1 MNVYD
6 LPAGTTANTISGTAI
21 TGTDFWLAAPEIFL
35 LTATCVIL
43 LIDLFVPDRQRQVT
57 YFLSLVTL
65 AVTAYLVT
73 MLPNERV
80 LSFHGMFVTDAVA
93 KVLKLVT
100 CGTVAAV
107 FLYSRDYLL
116 QRGLFKG
123 EYFVL
128 GLFATLGI
136 LVMTSSSNLLTM
148 YMGIELLALSQ
159 YALVAFDRD
168 SPVAA
173 ESAMKYFVLGAIA
186 SGALLYGISIIYG
199 VTGTFDL
206 TQLSA
211 QLDGSAATHV
221 GLLFGLAFLMVGIA
235 FKFGAVPFHMWI
247 PDVYH
252 GAPTSVTLFLGAA
265 PKLAYFALAL
275 RVLAEGLGQAV
286 EAWQDM
292 LVILAVLSLAVG
304 NVVAVAQTNLKRML
318 AYSTIANVGFILL
331 GILAGTPAGYRAALF
346 YVVTYVIMAVGSF
359 AMIVLLS
366 RRGFEADRIDDFRGL
381 GQKSPWFALMM
392 LFLMVSTAG
401 VPPFVGFFAK
411 LYVIQAVLGVGMTW
425 LALVALVFSV
435 VGAFYYLRV
444 VKVMFFDEP
453 TPDIAVS
460 AGPSARFLLSVNA
473 LAVLVLGFFPG
484 PLADMIARVLP
495 G

>member
-1 MNVYD
+1 MNTTPV
-6 LPAGTTANTISGTAI
+6 AGAA
-21 TGTDFWLAAPEIFL
+21 DFALVAPEIFL
-35 LTATCVIL
+35 LCAACAIL
-43 LIDLFVPDRQRQVT
+43 LIDLWLPQRLRQVT
-57 YFLSLVTL
+57 YLLSLVAL
-65 AVTAYLVT
+65 VVSAVLVAGLPGERMTAFGGT
-73 MLPNERV
+73 WISDP
-80 LSFHGMFVTDAVA
+80 VA
-93 KVLKLVT
+93 KLLKLVT

-116 QRGLFKG
+116 ARGLFRG

-136 LVMTSSSNLLTM
+136 FVMVSSGSLLTM

-206 TQLSA
+206 DELA
-211 QLDGSAATHV
+211 AGLDGSAATNV
-221 GLLFGLAFLMVGIA
+221 GLLFGLAFLMAGIA
-235 FKFGAVPFHMWI
+235 FKFGAVPFHMWV

-275 RVLAEGLGQAV
+275 RVLAEGLGSAV
-286 EAWQDM
+286 QAWQDM
-292 LVILAVLSLAVG
+292 LIVLAVLSLVVG
-304 NVVAVAQTNLKRML
+304 NLVAVAQTNLKRML
-318 AYSTIANVGFILL
+318 AYSTISNVGFILL
-331 GILAGTPAGYRAALF
+331 GILAGTPDGYRAALF

-359 AMIVLLS
+359 AMIVALS

-381 GQKSPWFALMM
+381 AQKSPWFAWMM

-411 LYVIQAVLGVGMTW
+411 LYVLQAIVDVGFVWLAGVAVL
-425 LALVALVFSV
+425 FSV
-435 VGAFYYLRV
+435 VGAFYYLRI

-453 TPDIAVS
+453 APGLAVS
-460 AGPSARFLLSVNA
+460 ASGSFRFLLSVNA
-473 LAVLVLGFFPG
+473 LAVLALGLFSG
-484 PLADMIARVLP
+484 ALLDAINRALP
-495 G
+495 

>member
-1 MNVYD
+1 MDMNQV
-6 LPAGTTANTISGTAI
+6 AQATTPVVTAV
-21 TGTDFWLAAPEIFL
+21 DFALATPEIFL
-35 LTATCVIL
+35 LAATCIVL
-43 LIDLFVPDRQRQVT
+43 LVDLFVPERQRQIT
-57 YFLSLVTL
+57 YFLSLATL
-65 AVTAYLVT
+65 AVTAWLVVQ
-73 MLPNERV
+73 LPAER
-80 LSFHGMFVTDAVA
+80 LSAFNGMFVSDGVA
-93 KVLKLVT
+93 KLLKLVT

-128 GLFATLGI
+128 ALFATLGI
-136 LVMTSSSNLLTM
+136 FVMTSSSSLLTM
-148 YMGIELLALSQ
+148 YMGIEILALSQ

-186 SGALLYGISIIYG
+186 SGTLLYGISIIYG

-206 TQLSA
+206 NELA
-211 QLDGSAATHV
+211 AGLDGSAATNV
-221 GLLFGLAFLMVGIA
+221 GLLFGLAFLMAGIA

-286 EAWQDM
+286 DAWQDM
-292 LVILAVLSLAVG
+292 LVLLAVLSMAVG

-318 AYSTIANVGFILL
+318 AYSTISNVGFILL
-331 GILAGTPAGYRAALF
+331 GILAGTPEGYRAALF
-346 YVVTYVIMAVGSF
+346 YTVTYVIMAVGSF

-366 RRGFEADRIDDFRGL
+366 RRGFEADRIDDFKGL
-381 GQKSPWFALMM
+381 AHKSPWFAWMM

-411 LYVIQAVLGVGMTW
+411 LYVIQAVLNVGLTW
-425 LALVALVFSV
+425 LAIVAVLFSV
-435 VGAFYYLRV
+435 IGAFYYLRV

-453 TPDIAVS
+453 SEESSVT
-460 AGPSARFLLSVNA
+460 AGASLRFLLSLNA
-473 LAVLVLGFFPG
+473 LAVLALGLFNG
-484 PLADMIARVLP
+484 ALVDVIARALP
-495 G
+495 